1 MKFAFLWHRARP
13 FLPELASISGLAVV
27 SSLATLAIPWLA
39 GQFLAGVIGEGAA
52 GGRAIDTGE
61 ILTLLVLALVALTAV
76 NIAVTIL
83 SEVASGRILAG
94 LRQETYERVQA
105 MPLSFHDSSKSGE
118 LLALMTFEVGNLS
131 NFLTSTLANV
141 PSMVLTAGGAVILL
155 FLIDP
160 VMALVVPILVPMFYL
175 AMKLLG
181 RRLRV
186 LSRRVRKAEVELFSI
201 AESDL
206 EMLPAIKAF
215 ATEDHQR
222 GRYRA
227 VVERSRRIGLT
238 QTRIT
243 AFIGPLV
250 SLLAALAAIS
260 ILLIGSSQIADGSR
274 SPGELFAFLLY
285 AALLTRPVGG
295 LADTYGALQM
305 ARGTLARLDA
315 IFAKPVEDG
324 YAQSG
329 RLERAQGAI
338 DLEHVGFAYP
348 GRPPVLDNIN
358 LSVAP
363 GEIIALTGENGI
375 GKSTLV
381 RLLLRFY
388 DPDDGRITL
397 DGMDIAGI
405 QVQDLRRQFGYVPQR
420 ALLFNGSIAENIAFG
435 AEPADPARIERAARL
450 AQAWD
455 FIERLPRGLATE
467 IGDNG
472 IRLSGG
478 QRQRIALARALFRDP
493 PIYIFDEAT
502 SMFDLDGETAFVEA
516 CIESLKGRTV
526 IIITHRPASLALAD
540 RIIHAT
546 EAGFTEQQSTP
557 RRS

>member
-1 MKFAFLWHRARP
+1 MRSAFLWHRARP
-13 FLPELASISGLAVV
+13 FLPELIAISGLALV

-39 GQFLAGVIGEGAA
+39 GQFLAGVIGQGTIDA
-52 GGRAIDTGE
+52 GG
-61 ILTLLVLALVALTAV
+61 ILVLLLLALVSLAAV
-76 NIAVTIL
+76 NILVAIL

-94 LRQETYERVQA
+94 LRRETYERLQA

-118 LLALMTFEVGNLS
+118 LLALMTYEVGNLS

-141 PSMVLTAGGAVILL
+141 PSMVLTAGGAVVLL

-160 VMALVVPILVPMFYL
+160 AMALVIPVLVPLFYI

-181 RRLRV
+181 RRLR
-186 LSRRVRKAEVELFSI
+186 LLARRVRKAEVDLI
-201 AESDL
+201 TMAESDL

-215 ATEDHQR
+215 ATEEHQR
-222 GRYRA
+222 ARYHA
-227 VVERSRRIGLT
+227 VIEQARRIGLA
-238 QTRIT
+238 QTRVT
-243 AFIGPLV
+243 AFINPMV

-260 ILLIGSSQIADGSR
+260 ILLIGSSQIESGTR

-295 LADTYGALQM
+295 LADTYGAFQT
-305 ARGTLARLDA
+305 ARGTLARLEA
-315 IFAKPVEDG
+315 IFAKPVEAG
-324 YAQSG
+324 YAQTERMDRAAG
-329 RLERAQGAI
+329 RIVFDQ
-338 DLEHVGFAYP
+338 VGFSYP
-348 GRPPVLDNIN
+348 GRPPVLADVN
-358 LSVAP
+358 LTIAP
-363 GEIIALTGENGI
+363 GEIVALTGENGI

-388 DPDDGRITL
+388 VPESGRILL
-397 DGMDIAGI
+397 DGIDTARI

-435 AEPADPARIERAARL
+435 TGDADLARIERAARL
-450 AQAWD
+450 AQAWE

-467 IGDNG
+467 IGDHG

-502 SMFDLDGETAFVEA
+502 SMFDIEGEAAFVDA
-516 CIESLKGRTV
+516 CIGSLKGRTV
-526 IIITHRPASLALAD
+526 IIITHRPASLALAN
-540 RIIHAT
+540 RIIHAS
-546 EAGFTEQQSTP
+546 EAGFVEVTADTGDAA
-557 RRS
+557 

>member
-1 MKFAFLWHRARP
+1 MRSAFLWHRARP
-13 FLPELASISGLAVV
+13 FLPELIAISGLALV

-39 GQFLAGVIGEGAA
+39 GQFLAGVIGQGTIDA
-52 GGRAIDTGE
+52 GG
-61 ILTLLVLALVALTAV
+61 ILVLLLLALVSLAAV
-76 NIAVTIL
+76 NILVAIL

-94 LRQETYERVQA
+94 LRRETYERLQA

-118 LLALMTFEVGNLS
+118 LLALMTYEVGNLS

-141 PSMVLTAGGAVILL
+141 PSMVLTAGGAVVLL

-160 VMALVVPILVPMFYL
+160 AMALVIPVLVPLFYI

-181 RRLRV
+181 RRLR
-186 LSRRVRKAEVELFSI
+186 LLARRVRKAEVDLI
-201 AESDL
+201 TMAESDL

-215 ATEDHQR
+215 ATEEHQR
-222 GRYRA
+222 ARYHA
-227 VVERSRRIGLT
+227 VIEQARRIGLA
-238 QTRIT
+238 QTRVT
-243 AFIGPLV
+243 AFINPMV

-260 ILLIGSSQIADGSR
+260 ILLIGSSQIESGTR

-295 LADTYGALQM
+295 LADTYGAFQT
-305 ARGTLARLDA
+305 ARGTLARLEA
-315 IFAKPVEDG
+315 IFAKPVEAG
-324 YAQSG
+324 YAQTERMDRAAG
-329 RLERAQGAI
+329 RIVFDQ
-338 DLEHVGFAYP
+338 VGFSYP
-348 GRPPVLDNIN
+348 GRPPVLADVN
-358 LSVAP
+358 LTIAP
-363 GEIIALTGENGI
+363 GEIVALTGENGI

-388 DPDDGRITL
+388 VPESGRILL
-397 DGMDIAGI
+397 DGIDTARI

-435 AEPADPARIERAARL
+435 TGDADLARIERAARL
-450 AQAWD
+450 AQAWE

-467 IGDNG
+467 IGDHG

-502 SMFDLDGETAFVEA
+502 SMFDIEGEAAFVDA
-516 CIESLKGRTV
+516 CIGSLKGRTV
-526 IIITHRPASLALAD
+526 IIITHRPASLALAN
-540 RIIHAT
+540 RIIHAS
-546 EAGFTEQQSTP
+546 EAGFVEVTGDTGDAA
-557 RRS
+557 